1 MAAKGAAKASAKL
14 EQKLDSMQKELQETK
29 ELLRVITADDGTGSD
44 YDSDEEWSEASVSGA
59 VLEDRDGEHGEL
71 EHLHNQMRDLQREV
85 KELRKKCDKAET
97 SATCNAAKTNTTG
110 GKKTAESSKEDKAK
124 VADDRAKFIGKLLPL
139 APCVAGGCDHP
150 EGSVKRYG
158 NQSGSGIKCQ
168 KCGVKVFESAPSNSE
183 AKYTVIFAKSKC
195 EGR

>member
-14 EQKLDSMQKELQETK
+14 EQKLDSMQKELQEST

-44 YDSDEEWSEASVSGA
+44 YDSEEWSEVSVSGA
-59 VLEDRDGEHGEL
+59 VPGEHGDL

-85 KELRKKCDKAET
+85 KELREKCDKAET
-97 SATCNAAKTNTTG
+97 SAKCNAAKTG

-124 VADDRAKFIGKLLPL
+124 VTDDRAKFIGKLLPL
-139 APCVAGGCDHP
+139 APRVAGCDHP
-150 EGSVKRYG
+150 EDSVKRYG
-158 NQSGSGIKCQ
+158 NPSGSGIECQ

-183 AKYTVIFAKSKC
+183 AKYTVILPMSKY
-195 EGR
+195 EGK